1 MYFGVLQISLMVV
14 GILSVVAA
22 VNPWTLLPTAVI
34 IVLFVLLRMVYMR
47 TGRDIKRLEGISKY
61 LVQCR
66 QVCQAV
72 LRYKNLRLT
81 LPTLYHNR
89 EMELIQCAVGPNYSW
104 NAIRVWSPICTLGV
118 VRVGIQAFV
127 KAFAGKYILNL
138 LFLKNTERFM
148 SKFLSL
154 YKRD

>member
-1 MYFGVLQISLMVV
+1 MVV

-66 QVCQAV
+66 QVC
-72 LRYKNLRLT
+72 
-81 LPTLYHNR
+81 
-89 EMELIQCAVGPNYSW
+89 
-104 NAIRVWSPICTLGV
+104 
-118 VRVGIQAFV
+118 
-127 KAFAGKYILNL
+127 
-138 LFLKNTERFM
+138 
-148 SKFLSL
+148 
-154 YKRD
+154 